1 MMSNVDAVFAATNN
15 AELAMNYDKWAAT
28 YENDLVGHGGP
39 SEAVAELAKYVASDA
54 RILDAGCGTGLVGQ
68 LLAEHGYSNLE
79 GLDLSTG
86 MLQQAT
92 FKKCYNK
99 LHQQVLGETLDFP
112 DATFDAIIIIGV
124 FVMAH
129 VRSNAFD
136 ELLRI
141 TKPNGHIIFTLRPE
155 FYDNTDFKSKMDAL
169 EKQGHWK
176 FVAVTE
182 PFHGRFKAH
191 PDVNLQVWVY
201 ERMFNFK

>member
-1 MMSNVDAVFAATNN
+1 MMSSVQAVFAATNRE
-15 AELAMNYDKWAAT
+15 ELASSYDKWAMN
-28 YENDLVGHGGP
+28 YESDLVGHAGP
-39 SEAVAELAKYVASDA
+39 GEAVAELARYVAPNA

-68 LLAEHGYSNLE
+68 LLAESGYHNLE

-86 MLQQAT
+86 MLAQARN
-92 FKKCYNK
+92 KQCYRE
-99 LHQQVLGETLDFP
+99 LHQQTLGETLDFA

-141 TKPNGHIIFTLRPE
+141 TKPGGHIIFTLRPE
-155 FYDNTDFKSKMDAL
+155 FYENTDFKPKMEAL
-169 EKQGHWK
+169 VNQGLWTL
-176 FVAVTE
+176 VDVTE

-191 PDVNLQVWVY
+191 PDVNLQVWTYKV
-201 ERMFNFK
+201 NS